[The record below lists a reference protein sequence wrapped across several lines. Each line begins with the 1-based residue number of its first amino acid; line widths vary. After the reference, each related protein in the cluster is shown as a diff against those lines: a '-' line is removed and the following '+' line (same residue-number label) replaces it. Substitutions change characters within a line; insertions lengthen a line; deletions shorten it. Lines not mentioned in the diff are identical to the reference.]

1 MKNSPYIFL
10 NYRLGGAGLFFLI
23 YSILYGFSQEITLSG
38 QIKDKSTGDLLVG
51 ATVSV
56 PELGTGVYAG
66 EEGKYTINISSNS
79 DDSIAVNFS
88 YAGYATQTVK
98 VLPKSGGTITRDISL
113 VPEGFTTEDVVITAT
128 KGFAQ
133 AQSDVTVSIEV
144 IKSRA
149 IDLQAT
155 PTIDKAISQIPGVDN
170 QDGQINIR
178 GSSGYAYGTG
188 SRVMVT
194 LDGLPLITGDAGA
207 ANLDLIPVDN
217 ISQVEVMKGA
227 SSVLYGSSALGGVI
241 NIATADPGAKPKTSI
256 RLRLG
261 VFDQPRNKALDW
273 DGDKS
278 AWSSSAHIF
287 HSRKI
292 GEEVDFTLQSNVIK
306 ESGYRQGT
314 DTEEYRNM
322 IMLRYKP
329 KKVNGLTLGFNASV
343 SVDSSGQ
350 ILYWRG
356 YYPDTVMQGNETV
369 VSGGALTPTLDDGG
383 FRKQLLTV
391 IGIDPVVKYLTPNG
405 KSLFWYRGRYLQNR
419 NRNNT
424 NQSTNNFIVYN
435 DFLYQRTLFDKVNW
449 VTGATYT
456 YSSIKGD
463 SLYGG
468 EYVFNGDTIVS
479 DGRHDGNSLGV
490 YTQLDGKFGPLNT
503 SLGLRYETVQ
513 IDGATREGQ
522 PILRAGVNLRLWP
535 GANIRAS
542 FGQAFRVP
550 SVAERF
556 ANTTGGGIVI
566 EPNPNIQSERGY
578 SMEAAF
584 RQGFQSKNPDR
595 VIKGYLDIAAFEM
608 NYNNMVEFGIT
619 KRQIFPVQDIRFS
632 SINVANARIRGLEIT
647 GLFSAN
653 WKNWFSNF
661 SGGITLLDP
670 QDLNAVDPEFQ
681 LDLVKIPTD
690 ILNETKVDQP
700 PFLKYRS
707 RTTVRLSASGG
718 YKWFSLTT
726 NFRYKSFVENVDQ
739 YLFIVVDDLNDF
751 RVNHPNGDAVLDV
764 IAAVDIKKK
773 SQLSLTIDNITNTEY
788 LIIPG
793 LLAPQRKFTLQY
805 MIKF

>member
-1 MKNSPYIFL
+1 MIRPPFFNAIFRPIVVGIIL
-10 NYRLGGAGLFFLI
+10 FVCSIFYGLG
-23 YSILYGFSQEITLSG
+23 QNITLSG
-38 QIKDKSTGDLLVG
+38 TITDAATNESLVG
-51 ATVSV
+51 ASISAPKLGIGSFAKEGGQYSLEIPGGQESVEVSF
-56 PELGTGVYAG
+56 A
-66 EEGKYTINISSNS
+66 
-79 DDSIAVNFS
+79 
-88 YAGYATQTVK
+88 YAGYTKQIITI
-98 VLPKSGGTITRDISL
+98 SDFSQSEITRDITL
-113 VPEGFTTEDVVITAT
+113 EPEGYTTEDVVITAT

-133 AQSDVTVSIEV
+133 AQADVTVSIEV
-144 IKSRA
+144 IRPLA
-149 IDLQAT
+149 IDRQAT

-194 LDGLPLITGDAGA
+194 LDGLPLITGDAGT

-217 ISQVEVMKGA
+217 ISQIEVMKGA

-241 NIATADPGAKPKTSI
+241 NIATADPGPDPTTSI
-256 RLRLG
+256 RLRFG
-261 VFDQPRNKALDW
+261 MFDSPRNKAIDW
-273 DGDKS
+273 DGDKN
-278 AWSSSAHIF
+278 AWSASTHIF

-292 GEEVDFTLQSNVIK
+292 GEEVDFTLQSNFIK
-306 ESGYRQGT
+306 ETGYRQGT

-356 YYPDTVMQGNETV
+356 YHPDTVEVNNEQV
-369 VSGGALTPTLDDGG
+369 ISGGALTPTLDDGG
-383 FRKQLLTV
+383 FRKQLNTV
-391 IGIDPVVKYLTPNG
+391 IGLDPVIKYLTPNG
-405 KSLFWYRGRYLQNR
+405 KNLFWYRGRYLQNR
-419 NRNNT
+419 NSNNT

-435 DFLYQRTLFDKVNW
+435 DFLYQRTLLEKINW
-449 VTGATYT
+449 VSGATYT

-468 EYVFNGDTIVS
+468 SYVFNGDTIVS
-479 DGRHDGNSLGV
+479 NGRHTGNSLGI
-490 YTQLDGKFGPLNT
+490 YTQLDGKFGRVNT

-513 IDGATREGQ
+513 INTAAREGT
-522 PILRAGVNLRLWP
+522 PILRAGVNVRLWP

-542 FGQAFRVP
+542 YGQAFRVP

-556 ANTTGGGIVI
+556 ANTSGGGVVV
-566 EPNPNIQSERGY
+566 EPNPNIQSEYGY
-578 SMEAAF
+578 SSEVGF
-584 RQGFQSKNPDR
+584 RQGFEFKNPKR
-595 VIKGYLDIAAFEM
+595 VIKGYLDVAAFEM
-608 NYNNMVEFGIT
+608 NYENMVEFGIT
-619 KRQIFPVQDIRFS
+619 TRQIFPVQDVRFS

-653 WKNWFSNF
+653 WQDWYGNI

-670 QDLNAVDPEFQ
+670 QDLNAVPDELQ
-681 LDLVKIPTD
+681 LDLSESFVD
-690 ILNETKVDQP
+690 LLNLEKTDQP

-707 RTTVRLSASGG
+707 RSTIRLSASGG

-726 NFRYKSFVENVDQ
+726 NFRYKSFVENIDQ
-739 YLFIVVDDLNDF
+739 YLFLVVPDLNDF
-751 RVNHPNGDAVLDV
+751 RNRYPNGDPVLDV
-764 IAAVDIKKK
+764 ILAADITKK
-773 SQLSLTIDNITNTEY
+773 SNLALTIDNIGNREY

-793 LLAPQRKFTLQY
+793 FLAPQRKFTLQY